1 MSPELFQNMPYNYK
15 SDVWALGCVLYELC
29 NLRRPFDAQ
38 FEPGLIMKVLAGSY
52 MPMNGIYSKELRE
65 LVTRMLS
72 LKSEERPSIGEI
84 LTIPFVKKRA
94 MEYLEE
100 CLKAPEIDKA
110 YIESLKE
117 QTEQISALEP
127 PKQNIEVSG
136 KTGVPV
142 PLRKRKRFLVVEGKG
157 QLVKKSD
164 ESKRISEIR
173 SKLTKKQK
181 MEKKLKSLRK
191 ESRKQALDIR
201 EKLLAKR
208 KNSDIRNLSELS
220 KCLLISEIQGSAQ
233 ERCPQRNNYN
243 AHKSEIDRKP
253 FCHLNNA
260 EFNQVFRKRRS
271 HANSS
276 MEAKD
281 RRNSLSYK
289 KIESKCQEESK
300 SNSRRESEVV
310 SGSNCDKKKL
320 EVIQKAVAKYGEEF
334 KEELSS
340 LEKTAM
346 EIENVKQIMQ
356 QLEVPNDNNKTSTI
370 GFDHPTTLPL
380 ISDADENSEKEVTPE
395 KEKQLELKLDE
406 SRRDLADHIKALQ
419 R

>member
-1 MSPELFQNMPYNYK
+1 MSPELFQNLPYNYK

-52 MPMNGIYSKELRE
+52 VPMNGMYSKELRE

-84 LTIPFVKKRA
+84 LATPFVKKRA

-100 CLKAPEIDKA
+100 CLKTPEIDKA
-110 YIESLKE
+110 YVESLKE
-117 QTEQISALEP
+117 QTEQINALEP
-127 PKQNIEVSG
+127 PKL
-136 KTGVPV
+136 KTGVPL
-142 PLRKRKRFLVVEGKG
+142 PLRKRKKFLVVEGKG

-173 SKLTKKQK
+173 SKLTEKQK

-253 FCHLNNA
+253 FRHLNNA
-260 EFNQVFRKRRS
+260 EFNQVFKKRRS

-281 RRNSLSYK
+281 RRNSLSCK

-300 SNSRRESEVV
+300 SSSRRGSEAVSESR
-310 SGSNCDKKKL
+310 CDKEL
-320 EVIQKAVAKYGEEF
+320 EVIQRAVAKYGEEF
-334 KEELSS
+334 KQELCC
-340 LEKTAM
+340 LEKTAL
-346 EIENVKQIMQ
+346 EIESVKQVMQ
-356 QLEVPNDNNKTSTI
+356 QLETPCDGNKNSTI
-370 GFDHPTTLPL
+370 SFDHPTTLPL

-395 KEKQLELKLDE
+395 KEKPLELKLDE
-406 SRRDLADHIKALQ
+406 SRRDLAGHIKALQ